1 MFTFKGNCWLCHL
14 PVVTSSR
21 GICSLCLR
29 QLPPLP
35 PLCHRC
41 GLPAAPDTRECG
53 RCLIDPPPWQALVCA
68 SDYQPPLSRLLHQ
81 FKFSGNTALA
91 VMLAKLILL
100 SWLQR
105 HGEHGLQ
112 KPDLIVSSPLHRH
125 RLWQR
130 GFNQSALLA
139 QPLAHW
145 LSCDYAPQ
153 ALSRIRKTA
162 VQHQLGLRQRKRNLR
177 GAFIV
182 NQPLR
187 GLHIALVDDV
197 VTSGNTASEIVQTL
211 QASGASSVQV
221 WCLCRTL

>member
-53 RCLIDPPPWQALVCA
+53 RCLIDPPPWQTLVCA

-112 KPDLIVSSPLHRH
+112 KPDLIVSSPCTGTDCGREASISLPCWPN
-125 RLWQR
+125 LWR
-130 GFNQSALLA
+130 TGLA
-139 QPLAHW
+139 VTMH
-145 LSCDYAPQ
+145 
-153 ALSRIRKTA
+153 
-162 VQHQLGLRQRKRNLR
+162 RKR
-177 GAFIV
+177 
-182 NQPLR
+182 
-187 GLHIALVDDV
+187 
-197 VTSGNTASEIVQTL
+197 
-211 QASGASSVQV
+211 
-221 WCLCRTL
+221 